1 MLPPLACPS
10 GVCRRRRVPRS
21 PVCAGRRGMKVIR
34 EFGSDDLAKVY
45 VADIGG
51 HTIEFVESI
60 QPPHTREEKWVLVL
74 SCLIGCPVQCLM
86 CDAGRECHGVLT
98 KEQLFAQIDHMV
110 LRRYPNAVI
119 PAKKFKVQFTRMGE
133 PVFCPAVLDVLE
145 ELPTRYSAPGL
156 IPSVST
162 VGPKHDHGFLDR
174 LTDIKE
180 RLYGNGMFQMQFS
193 VHTTDEEKRDE
204 LIPIRKMG
212 FADIAAFGERFFAPG
227 DRKITLNFIVMEEYP
242 IDPAVL
248 RSHFDPSKFI
258 IKLTP
263 LNPTQTAEGNN
274 LRTRLDPHDG
284 HSVSPLVDAL
294 ASCGFESLV
303 SIGALEENQIG
314 SNCGRYVTAKSS
326 RELSTVVSGRIVLA

>member
-174 LTDIKE
+174 LTDIKK
-180 RLYGNGMFQMQFS
+180 RL
-193 VHTTDEEKRDE
+193 
-204 LIPIRKMG
+204 
-212 FADIAAFGERFFAPG
+212 
-227 DRKITLNFIVMEEYP
+227 
-242 IDPAVL
+242 
-248 RSHFDPSKFI
+248 
-258 IKLTP
+258 
-263 LNPTQTAEGNN
+263 
-274 LRTRLDPHDG
+274 
-284 HSVSPLVDAL
+284 
-294 ASCGFESLV
+294 
-303 SIGALEENQIG
+303 
-314 SNCGRYVTAKSS
+314 
-326 RELSTVVSGRIVLA
+326 